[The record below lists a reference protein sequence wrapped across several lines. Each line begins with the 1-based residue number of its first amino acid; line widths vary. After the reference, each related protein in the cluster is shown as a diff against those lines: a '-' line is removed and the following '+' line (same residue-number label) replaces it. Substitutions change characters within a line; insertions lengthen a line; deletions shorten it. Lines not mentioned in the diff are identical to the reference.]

1 MNASPAT
8 AGSGRSRSNQDRL
21 QDAIKQ
27 FILARE
33 LHPGDPLP
41 TETELMELLGS
52 SRNALREAMKALQAL
67 GYVEVR
73 HGYGTYAGALPLS
86 PLQDFLAF
94 RLRRSMT
101 TDLKEVS
108 DLLQLREAFEVGMST
123 DVVGAHRTGGSEE
136 LARIVDAMKEKAE
149 AGEYFPEEDL
159 AFHGELYRPLDNA
172 MIHELLEVFWR
183 TFHVIDPDLPGPHYS
198 PMQAWAWHD
207 GLLRALERGDTD
219 LYRSRMREHFD
230 GIRIRLERA
239 EPTGLAEPTG
249 PGRVADEA

>member
-1 MNASPAT
+1 MNAAPI
-8 AGSGRSRSNQDRL
+8 SGEHGRARSNQERL

-27 FILARE
+27 FILSRE

-41 TETELMELLGS
+41 TETELMKLLGS

-67 GYVEVR
+67 GYVEIR

-86 PLQDFLAF
+86 PLQDFLSF
-94 RLRRSMT
+94 RLRRSMA
-101 TDLKEVS
+101 TDFREVA

-123 DVVGAHRTGGSEE
+123 EVIRAHQNGDAAE
-136 LARIVDAMKEKAE
+136 LVRIAGTMRKKAE
-149 AGEYFPEEDL
+149 AGEYFPDEDL
-159 AFHGELYRPLDNA
+159 AFHGELYRPIGNVL
-172 MIHELLEVFWR
+172 IHELLEVFWT
-183 TFHVIDPDLPGPHYS
+183 TFHLIDPDLPGPHYT
-198 PMQAWAWHD
+198 PMEAWSWHD

-239 EPTGLAEPTG
+239 DSGATG
-249 PGRVADEA
+249 RADEVG